1 MTDVGKSGMGDGG
14 VGGGQSCLKG
24 DLATRRVGGM
34 LFKVHLSLLRS
45 KEEAEVFVSP
55 SCKELKPLM

>member
-1 MTDVGKSGMGDGG
+1 MTDVGKSGDGG
-14 VGGGQSCLKG
+14 VGGGGQSCLKG

-34 LFKVHLSLLRS
+34 LFKVHLSLLCS